1 MAKNN
6 ISIGTQTQHAHK
18 KYLKIFYYIYYNSS
32 GIQVIFWGN
41 STNSKNIFTICTELN
56 KFNIP
61 SSAKKPLLT
70 LLQSAVQNIRKF

>member
-6 ISIGTQTQHAHK
+6 ISIGTQTQYAHK

-41 STNSKNIFTICTELN
+41 STNSKNIFTICTEL
-56 KFNIP
+56 
-61 SSAKKPLLT
+61 
-70 LLQSAVQNIRKF
+70 